1 MYSAVSGILA
11 VISRAYLDF
20 SLLCHEIYS
29 LGCSV
34 VIVHADMSTTLHM
47 YVCTYTHSM
56 CIAVYYGVSLSKTV
70 LYYTI
75 LMYLY

>member
-1 MYSAVSGILA
+1 MYSVVSDILA

-20 SLLCHEIYS
+20 SLLCHGIYS

-34 VIVHADMSTTLHM
+34 VTIHADMNTTLHM
-47 YVCTYTHSM
+47 YVCTYTRSV
-56 CIAVYYGVSLSKTV
+56 CNTGYYGVSLSKTV